1 MKKKKKSKA
10 IKDLY
15 LDRPTSHGGWPG
27 GHTGSY
33 RDADTPVYKQI
44 AQYLKDMGLADDDNP
59 RARLSESTGEYNVY
73 DPLSVQD
80 PVNKIIQGI
89 IQTAN
94 TTNSV
99 AEMSSH
105 INQMMSLAE
114 QLIPLYAPITEKQ
127 SWYLSAAILRVY
139 QKFAEY
145 KHALKRQH
153 QHGKMNPPYT
163 YPYDQ
168 NFFDS
173 PLMDE
178 YRKIMDMQK
187 IFQEY
192 VVDLLGPVNP
202 HELGMEMSI
211 VTTRDIDDLKSMM
224 AEKSLADVNDGTWV
238 GIGGRPPNDGMK
250 RHLYNN
256 AIQDV
261 GGLDSFFVN
270 ENKIREIIRESIK
283 RRL

>member
-1 MKKKKKSKA
+1 MKKKRKSKA

-27 GHTGSY
+27 GHSGSY
-33 RDADTPVYKQI
+33 TDADTPVYKQI

-59 RARLSESTGEYNVY
+59 RARLSESTSEYNVY
-73 DPLSVQD
+73 DPLSLQE

-89 IQTAN
+89 IKAAN
-94 TTNSV
+94 TTNAAAS
-99 AEMSSH
+99 MSSH
-105 INQMMSLAE
+105 VNQMMSIAG
-114 QLIPLYAPITEKQ
+114 QIIPLNAPISEKQ

-139 QKFAEY
+139 QKFADYQY
-145 KHALKRQH
+145 KLKSQH

-187 IFQEY
+187 SFNQE
-192 VVDLLGPVNP
+192 VIELLGPFDP
-202 HELGMEMSI
+202 HELGWDIGI
-211 VTTRDIDDLKSMM
+211 VTARDIDDLKSMM
-224 AEKSLADVNDGTWV
+224 SKKGLADKNDGTWV
-238 GIGGRPPNDGMK
+238 GLGGRPPDDGMK
-250 RHLYNN
+250 RHLYSK
-256 AIQDV
+256 AIVD
-261 GGLDSFFVN
+261 GYDPFFVN
-270 ENKIREIIRESIK
+270 ENKIRDLIRESIK
-283 RRL
+283 RLL